1 MVKRDSR
8 VKIFFTYAALIFWS
22 LVVIVP
28 LYWTV
33 VTSFK
38 NPIDVSRGPKY
49 LPGIDFTPTLDWWS
63 YFFVSE
69 WRSFSSQYFNSIFIS
84 IVSSVVCLAIG
95 SLAAYA
101 LARFQYRLGKMR
113 NNDIAFWFVSQRILP
128 PVVVVIPLYV
138 LYQFLHIHDT
148 KFGLILAYATFNLP
162 FVVWLMRDYFLG
174 IPAELEES
182 AYIDGCSKFEAFW
195 RITLPL
201 SSPGLVAT
209 FLFIIVFAWNEYL
222 IANFLTQTLNSQTM
236 PLLVTA
242 QNAQRG
248 PQWWSISVLTIVVI
262 APVSVLAYFLERYI
276 SRGLLVGAVK
286 G

>member
-1 MVKRDSR
+1 M
-8 VKIFFTYAALIFWS
+8 
-22 LVVIVP
+22 
-28 LYWTV
+28 
-33 VTSFK
+33 K
-38 NPIDVSRGPKY
+38 NS
-49 LPGIDFTPTLDWWS
+49 
-63 YFFVSE
+63 
-69 WRSFSSQYFNSIFIS
+69 
-84 IVSSVVCLAIG
+84 
-95 SLAAYA
+95 
-101 LARFQYRLGKMR
+101 
-113 NNDIAFWFVSQRILP
+113 DIAFWFVSQRILP

-182 AYIDGCSKFEAFW
+182 AYIDGCSKFEAFI

-222 IANFLTQTLNSQTM
+222 IANFLTQTLNSATM

>member
-1 MVKRDSR
+1 MVKRDSKL
-8 VKIFFTYAALIFWS
+8 KIFLTYAALILWS

-33 VTSFK
+33 VTSLK
-38 NPIDVSRGPKY
+38 NPIDVNRGPKY
-49 LPGIDFTPTLDWWS
+49 IPGVDFTATLDNWT
-63 YFFVSE
+63 YFFVAE
-69 WRSFSSQYFNSIFIS
+69 WRSFSSQYFNSIFVS
-84 IVSSVVCLAIG
+84 IVSSIVCLAIG

-101 LARFQYRLGKMR
+101 LTRFQYRIGKMR
-113 NNDIAFWFVSQRILP
+113 NSDIAFWFVSQRILP

-201 SSPGLVAT
+201 SAPGLVAT

-222 IANFLTQTLNSQTM
+222 IANFLTQTLNSATM

-262 APVSVLAYFLERYI
+262 APVSVLAFFLERYI